1 MGAGTIATVG
11 LTVNGVR
18 SHCSVDTRMSLLD
31 LLREQLGLTGSKKGC
46 DHGQCGACTVLLDGI
61 RVNACL
67 VLAVTCE
74 GGDVTSVEGL
84 AGDPDGH
91 ACRNSSLRTMHSNAD
106 IARPASCARR
116 PRFFG
121 RRGLAWRVKPARP
134 G

>member
-46 DHGQCGACTVLLDGI
+46 DHGQCGACTVLLDGM
-61 RVNACL
+61 
-67 VLAVTCE
+67 
-74 GGDVTSVEGL
+74 
-84 AGDPDGH
+84 
-91 ACRNSSLRTMHSNAD
+91 LRTMHSNAD